1 MPYLSSF
8 DVAAMWSHLERC
20 LEESTTASFPK
31 APKGVRGRRRK
42 VRVAVDASGVM
53 MLNE

>member
-8 DVAAMWSHLERC
+8 DVAAMWC